1 MTSTGSIVI
10 SLENV
15 SLEQTERYRKII
27 HLLFEAGVFGV
38 KNGKAI
44 LHFDSLSELQQ
55 VELDFIRWRKGKES
69 STAALK
75 SVKISTLSPLAQ
87 KELDAI
93 MN

>member
-1 MTSTGSIVI
+1 MNKGTIVI
-10 SLENV
+10 DLENV
-15 SLEQTERYRKII
+15 SLEETERYRKII
-27 HLLFEAGVFGV
+27 HLLFETGAFNV

-44 LHFDSLSELQQ
+44 LHFDSVSELQQ

-87 KELDAI
+87 KELQEI
-93 MN
+93 MR